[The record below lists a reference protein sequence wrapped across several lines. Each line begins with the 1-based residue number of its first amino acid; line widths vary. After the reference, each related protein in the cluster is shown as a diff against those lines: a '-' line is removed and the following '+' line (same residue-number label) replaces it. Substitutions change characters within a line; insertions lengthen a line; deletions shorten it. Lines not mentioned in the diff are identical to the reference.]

1 VEPKRQLIGGKWI
14 VGTEGESVTTVDPS
28 DGTVLA
34 TLSVSSAA
42 DVRLATTAA
51 AEAVGE
57 SWPASH
63 NERAERLRAIARIV
77 RANASELAELE
88 TKEQGR
94 PLKQSE
100 AVAAAAAA
108 SFDYFST
115 ICRPREETN
124 SRSVDHLRLTTWDPV
139 GVVAHIL
146 PWNFPLSM
154 AANRMAM
161 TIASGCTTVVK
172 PSSLASLSVLR
183 LSELISGQLPDGVIN
198 LVLGGSKCGTT
209 LVTDPLV
216 RKVSF
221 TGSTQ
226 VGIEVMKHAAD
237 SVKRVTLEL
246 GGKTP
251 FIVFEDADL
260 ELAARTACT
269 SSFINQGQSCAATSR
284 ILVQDSILDSFTERL
299 MELTERLV
307 VGPGLD
313 PATDVGPL
321 ISTDHRDSVAA
332 YVDDAK
338 QRGAKAIAGGTIPEG
353 LPNGAYYLPT
363 LLTNVDNSMPAI
375 REEVFGPVVG
385 IMPFS
390 SEDEAISLANDSPF
404 GLCASLWTGD
414 LSCAQR
420 LTARLEAGV
429 VWVNAAHIVALD
441 SPWGGVKQSGI
452 GRILGEMGLKGY
464 LEPKQIHV
472 GFGPGLA

>member
-1 VEPKRQLIGGKWI
+1 VEAKRQLIGGKWS
-14 VGTEGESVTTVDPS
+14 VGTEGDPVETVDPS

-34 TLSVSSAA
+34 TLSVASAD
-42 DVRLATTAA
+42 DVEMATTAA
-51 AEAVGE
+51 HAAGA
-57 SWPASH
+57 SWPPPH
-63 NERAERLRAIARIV
+63 KERADLLRAFAAIV

-88 TKEQGR
+88 TREQGR
-94 PLKQSE
+94 PLRQSE
-100 AVAAAAAA
+100 GVAAAAAA
-108 SFDYFST
+108 SFEYFST

-124 SRSVDHLRLTTWDPV
+124 SRSIDHLRLTTWDPV
-139 GVVAHIL
+139 GVVAHVL

-154 AANRMAM
+154 AANRIAM
-161 TIASGCTTVVK
+161 TIASGCTTVIK
-172 PSSLASLSVLR
+172 PSSVASLSVLR
-183 LSELISGQLPDGVIN
+183 LCELITGELPPGVVN
-198 LVLGGSKCGTT
+198 LVLGGSKCGTE
-209 LVTDPLV
+209 LVTNSLV

-226 VGIEVMKHAAD
+226 VGIEVMKRAAE

-251 FIVFEDADL
+251 YIVFEDADL
-260 ELAARTACT
+260 ELATQTACT
-269 SSFINQGQSCAATSR
+269 SAFINQGQSCAATSR
-284 ILVQDSILDSFTERL
+284 ILVHDSIVDSFTERL
-299 MELTERLV
+299 TELTEKLV

-321 ISTDHRDSVAA
+321 ISADHRDSVAA

-338 QRGAKAIAGGTIPEG
+338 QRGAKATAGGAIPEG
-353 LPNGAYYLPT
+353 SAKGSYYMPT
-363 LLTNVDNSMPAI
+363 LLTNVDNSMPAM

-390 SEDEAISLANDSPF
+390 SEDEAISLANDSQF

-414 LSCAQR
+414 LSRAQR

-429 VWVNAAHIVALD
+429 VWVNAAHIVAPD

-452 GRILGEMGLKGY
+452 GRILGEAGLEGY
-464 LEPKQIHV
+464 LEPKQIHI
-472 GFGPGLA
+472 GLAPGGT